1 MAKRLHK
8 LLLWAAHFLSVFLLP
23 GAYVFLVY
31 REGSG
36 NLPAYVF
43 WTWERLTRLLLV
55 WVPMLLVWQLWQRRW
70 GQAVALLLLVGFDVL
85 VMVGGY
91 FAFFASF
98 MTDSPT

>member
-1 MAKRLHK
+1 MLKNSHK
-8 LLLWAAHFLSVFLLP
+8 FLLLAAHLLSAFLLP

-43 WTWERLTRLLLV
+43 WTRERLTQSLLV
-55 WVPMLLVWQLWQRRW
+55 WVPVLLVWRLWQRRW

-85 VMVGGY
+85 VMIGGY

-98 MTDSPT
+98 MTENPT